1 MPSKG
6 AGVWGSNA
14 RGRGGNSGGR
24 AVGASSH
31 PLLLLFYS
39 AALEFTAHVRLRCGT
54 AHWVSAHSSP
64 SVSVTVYSLFVSVSD
79 RAQPNLALACV
90 YAQHAG

>member
-1 MPSKG
+1 MQQV
-6 AGVWGSNA
+6 AQ
-14 RGRGGNSGGR
+14 GNSGGR

-39 AALEFTAHVRLRCGT
+39 AALEFTAHVRLRCGA

-64 SVSVTVYSLFVSVSD
+64 SVSVTVYSLLSVSVTVH
-79 RAQPNLALACV
+79 NLALASV